1 VVDEELARRFW
12 KDRDPIGKRLYLP
25 SSAEDL
31 VSPGPNAIY
40 ITVVGVIEGIKL
52 QALVGGDTRFGAYYF
67 PFAQDTRRNVTFA
80 IKTAGQPESLVSAL
94 RAKIGQLDP
103 DMPVYATFSMEER
116 MARSLTD
123 RRTPLVLAL
132 SFGAVALLL
141 SSIGIY
147 GVLSYLVTQRT
158 KEIGIRLALGGTA
171 RDILGLVARE
181 GLAVVLIGFVAGV
194 AGSVALRRV
203 LESQLYGVKAT
214 DLSVYAGV
222 AAVLG
227 VVALVACLLPAWRAT
242 RVNPA
247 VALVD

>member
-1 VVDEELARRFW
+1 
-12 KDRDPIGKRLYLP
+12 
-25 SSAEDL
+25 
-31 VSPGPNAIY
+31 
-40 ITVVGVIEGIKL
+40 
-52 QALVGGDTRFGAYYF
+52 
-67 PFAQDTRRNVTFA
+67 
-80 IKTAGQPESLVSAL
+80 
-94 RAKIGQLDP
+94 
-103 DMPVYATFSMEER
+103 
-116 MARSLTD
+116 
-123 RRTPLVLAL
+123 
-132 SFGAVALLL
+132 
-141 SSIGIY
+141 
-147 GVLSYLVTQRT
+147 VTQRT